1 MWKTIGKFYGIQF
14 EEIQMQSLKDFHSFN
29 EFFTRKLK
37 PGLRPIENAHD
48 PRVITSPCDG
58 KVLNFGEITESKDGP
73 CKYQLE
79 CIKGHTYPL
88 DEFLFGV
95 TSSNRDSNLTT
106 NIVESA
112 KQRGNKIVQC
122 VIYLAPGDY
131 HRYHSPADFT
141 ASFRRHIA
149 GYLEPVKPSYVMKHK
164 HVFKDNERATLF
176 GDWHYGFFGM
186 SFIGATNVGSII
198 INWDP
203 ELLTNQS
210 KPKKP
215 YFNDKNY
222 ATLADSKQIFE
233 RIP

>member
-1 MWKTIGKFYGIQF
+1 MSYGYFFFKIKRSNKSSRYEVSCQNRADPLCFFMMTSCLTYLIGGFFQAYFESCRLVLRLQTSRFHEVSSKLTLRPVMWKTIGKFYGIQF

-112 KQRGNKIVQC
+112 K
-122 VIYLAPGDY
+122 
-131 HRYHSPADFT
+131 
-141 ASFRRHIA
+141 
-149 GYLEPVKPSYVMKHK
+149 
-164 HVFKDNERATLF
+164 
-176 GDWHYGFFGM
+176 
-186 SFIGATNVGSII
+186 
-198 INWDP
+198 
-203 ELLTNQS
+203 
-210 KPKKP
+210 
-215 YFNDKNY
+215 
-222 ATLADSKQIFE
+222 
-233 RIP
+233 